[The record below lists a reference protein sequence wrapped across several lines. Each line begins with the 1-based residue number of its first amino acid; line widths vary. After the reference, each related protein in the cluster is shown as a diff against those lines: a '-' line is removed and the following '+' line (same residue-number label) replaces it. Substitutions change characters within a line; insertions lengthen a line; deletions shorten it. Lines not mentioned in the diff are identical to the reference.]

1 MANFRWL
8 SDPVLSLKLKLDVWN
23 TWCNPFSA
31 LQKFSKNSPV
41 NNSLISTFLC
51 TYCEI
56 WIIASTYFCIFVL
69 LFQNNIKCTIYHTVS
84 PFFLLK
90 KRGKKGKHSWF
101 PATKCALQTTS
112 HLQLNSTTA
121 QHSSSHISSAIHCRR
136 LITTHTL
143 FYSCV
148 SVSDIFNNI
157 WIFLYCVKVLIIA
170 SSSQMNSCL
179 HPKGSC
185 TAFHSHWG
193 FTVVSHAPAASQ
205 ALT

>member
-90 KRGKKGKHSWF
+90 KGEKKGNIPDSR
-101 PATKCALQTTS
+101 PRSALCKP
-112 HLQLNSTTA
+112 LPIYNSILP
-121 QHSSSHISSAIHCRR
+121 QHSTPHLTYR
-136 LITTHTL
+136 LQSI
-143 FYSCV
+143 V
-148 SVSDIFNNI
+148 ED
-157 WIFLYCVKVLIIA
+157 
-170 SSSQMNSCL
+170 
-179 HPKGSC
+179 
-185 TAFHSHWG
+185 
-193 FTVVSHAPAASQ
+193 
-205 ALT
+205 